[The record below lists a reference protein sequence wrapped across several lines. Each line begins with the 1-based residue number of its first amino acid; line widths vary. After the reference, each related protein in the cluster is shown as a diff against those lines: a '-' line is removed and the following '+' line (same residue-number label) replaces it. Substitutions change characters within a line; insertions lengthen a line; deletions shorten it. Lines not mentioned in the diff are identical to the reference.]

1 MLVSLLVPLHFAL
14 TGFAGVAGQFVVFT
28 KVVDKKTLNI
38 ILASVVSFFTT
49 AIPLIFAVLPDAPPP
64 LDAAA
69 AAGGAGCA
77 LSAAQMDVVRAHT
90 DAVRAQLQVLNASCA
105 YNVSVGGAA
114 I

>member
-1 MLVSLLVPLHFAL
+1 M
-14 TGFAGVAGQFVVFT
+14 
-28 KVVDKKTLNI
+28 DKKTLNI

-49 AIPLIFAVLPDAPPP
+49 AIPLIFALLPDAAPP
-64 LDAAA
+64 AA

>member
-1 MLVSLLVPLHFAL
+1 MLVSLLVPLQFAL

-49 AIPLIFAVLPDAPPP
+49 AIPLIFALLPDAAPPP
-64 LDAAA
+64 DAAA
-69 AAGGAGCA
+69 AAGAGCA